1 MAGLSGKTAIITGG
15 SRGIGRGIAERLAAE
30 GMSLVLGYLQDEQQA
45 DLTAELCSKRGVPVV
60 LVQGDITQVDTAA
73 KLVGAALHEYGRLD
87 CLVNNAGIT
96 RDAKI
101 GDLGETEYADV
112 LGVNLVGAAML
123 ARAASV
129 PMIDAGFGRIVNIAS
144 FVGQKGNFGQANYA
158 ASKAGLIGWTK
169 VAAAELARHGVTVNA
184 VCPGFIETE
193 MLARVRDDVREKLLA
208 TVPLRR
214 FGRPDEV
221 ADAVAFVLKADY
233 MTGAQININGG
244 IYM

>member
-1 MAGLSGKTAIITGG
+1 
-15 SRGIGRGIAERLAAE
+15 
-30 GMSLVLGYLQDEQQA
+30 
-45 DLTAELCSKRGVPVV
+45 
-60 LVQGDITQVDTAA
+60 
-73 KLVGAALHEYGRLD
+73 
-87 CLVNNAGIT
+87 
-96 RDAKI
+96 
-101 GDLGETEYADV
+101 ETEYADV

-123 ARAASV
+123 ARAASA

-193 MLARVRDDVREKLLA
+193 MLASVRDDVREKLLA

-221 ADAVAFVLKADY
+221 ADAVAF
-233 MTGAQININGG
+233 
-244 IYM
+244 